1 MRADAL
7 PMRREIAVQEP
18 IRRVQRTGGDVA
30 WPSRCCA
37 NAACTRAD
45 TDIDL
50 RDRARSRLVVQAKA
64 TGGAVAHCTESY
76 ISGIAA

>member
-7 PMRREIAVQEP
+7 PMRRDIAVQEP
-18 IRRVQRTGGDVA
+18 IGRVQRTAVDVA
-30 WPSRCCA
+30 WPSRCCT

-45 TDIDL
+45 TDIDV

-64 TGGAVAHCTESY
+64 TGGAVQ
-76 ISGIAA
+76 